1 MVEIVVVI
9 ICLFLNAILSLV
21 EMAFVTVGRPELRQL
36 AKKNNLAAVR
46 LSRLRENPERT
57 LSVLQI
63 GITIVGAV
71 SAAVGGAGAKESFV
85 PYLVQN
91 YSLSETQA
99 DALSIFLVVVPLT
112 YFSVVLG
119 ELVPKT
125 IALRFPLKIA
135 LSSSRWLV
143 MGETLLSPFVHGL
156 EISTQFF
163 VRILF
168 PKWKRTVVSSDES
181 DSVNISNLSGDHRE
195 FVINLVHIENQRIRD
210 ILVPWSEVDHVT
222 TDTSL
227 NEVLSMIIKSGHTRL
242 PVIENDQIVGLL
254 HSKEFI
260 TFVSSGDENWRHI
273 IRPLLQIR
281 PQSAVLKTLRLM
293 QEKKSHM
300 AVVVEM
306 GQLLGV
312 VTLEDIMEEIVG
324 DISDEDDDGRIRK
337 LMSSRPWQK
346 TTKKAP

>member
-1 MVEIVVVI
+1 MVEIIIVI
-9 ICLFLNAILSLV
+9 LCLFFNAVLSLV

-36 AKKNNLAAVR
+36 AKKNNLPAVR

-63 GITIVGAV
+63 GITIVGAI

-99 DALSIFLVVVPLT
+99 DAISIFLVVVPLT

-125 IALRFPLKIA
+125 IALRYPLKIA
-135 LSSSRWLV
+135 IASARSLEL
-143 MGETLLSPFVHGL
+143 GETFLSPIVRGL
-156 EISTQFF
+156 EVSTQFF
-163 VRILF
+163 VRIFF
-168 PKWKRTVVSSDES
+168 PKWKKTLASSDEAE
-181 DSVNISNLSGDHRE
+181 SVNISNLSGDHRE

-210 ILVPWSEVDHVT
+210 ILVPWSEVDYVT
-222 TDTSL
+222 TETSL
-227 NEVLSMIIKSGHTRL
+227 NEVLSVIIKSGHTRL
-242 PVIENDQIVGLL
+242 PVIENEQIVGLL

-260 TFVSSGDENWRHI
+260 AFVSSGDANWRHI
-273 IRPLLQIR
+273 IRSLLQVG
-281 PQSAVLKTLRLM
+281 PQSGVLKTMRLM

-306 GQLLGV
+306 GQILGV
-312 VTLEDIMEEIVG
+312 VTLEDIMEEIIG

-346 TTKKAP
+346 TTKKTT